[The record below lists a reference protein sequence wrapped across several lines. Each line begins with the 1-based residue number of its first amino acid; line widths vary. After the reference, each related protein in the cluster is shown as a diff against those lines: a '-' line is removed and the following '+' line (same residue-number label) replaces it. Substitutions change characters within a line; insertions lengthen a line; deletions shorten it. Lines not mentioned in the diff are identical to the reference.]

1 MPENNWLVPPYN
13 MRALEKWICIVLDTP
28 FGIEKYILFG
38 FIVLLAVS
46 CHSTTIKMTVVDGH

>member
-1 MPENNWLVPPYN
+1 